1 MSVAAIKQQID
12 QMTEDER
19 FYVAAYI
26 QHLENE
32 EDASYRASVAD
43 ASSRMDSGKKVS
55 FEELVA
61 RHDALE
67 RAGK

>member
-32 EDASYRASVAD
+32 EDAGYRAAVAD